1 MEQPKSIPQS
11 KTPVVEPKAAAP
23 KKTFKFPTEMVD
35 LPSQGIVYPKD
46 HPLSFGKVEMKYM
59 TAREE
64 DIITNQSYI
73 QKGTVIDKLLEALV
87 VSDVSI
93 SDMIVGD
100 KNALLVASRVLGY
113 GSNYKFTYD
122 GEDHEV
128 DLATLEP
135 KKFDKSLFTP
145 GENRFT
151 FQTPHGEN
159 LIEFQLITDQLEK
172 KVDAELRGLKKLNKG
187 ANPEMS
193 TRLKHIILSVDG
205 NTDKAEIRD
214 FVDNYFLARDAKA
227 MRDYIVKIQ
236 PDVDFSF
243 ERELNNGEV
252 DEIDIPIG
260 ANFFFPDA

>member
-46 HPLSFGKVEMKYM
+46 HPLSLGKVEMKYM

-100 KNALLVASRVLGY
+100 KNALLVA
-113 GSNYKFTYD
+113 
-122 GEDHEV
+122 
-128 DLATLEP
+128 
-135 KKFDKSLFTP
+135 
-145 GENRFT
+145 
-151 FQTPHGEN
+151 
-159 LIEFQLITDQLEK
+159 
-172 KVDAELRGLKKLNKG
+172 
-187 ANPEMS
+187 
-193 TRLKHIILSVDG
+193 
-205 NTDKAEIRD
+205 
-214 FVDNYFLARDAKA
+214 
-227 MRDYIVKIQ
+227 
-236 PDVDFSF
+236 
-243 ERELNNGEV
+243 
-252 DEIDIPIG
+252 
-260 ANFFFPDA
+260 